1 MRHTIPNSKD
11 WTPEELAQIAHNT
24 MDEDVF
30 ADRML
35 ERLEAMPPLLEKAQ
49 VYEIEDRV
57 QKDVMRRAA
66 LAVASLSGAGLCKS
80 IEEDRDFAVSAA
92 AIFSELEGLQ
102 EKYKALA
109 DIFGD
114 LHGRL
119 MLALCSRDD
128 MNAVLEEGRAG
139 IVSL

>member
-1 MRHTIPNSKD
+1 MSHTVPNSKA
-11 WTPEELAQIAHNT
+11 WSPEELAQIKADT
-24 MDEDVF
+24 MDPDVF
-30 ADRML
+30 AARVF
-35 ERLEAMPPLLEKAQ
+35 EQLEAMPPLLEKAQ

-66 LAVASLSGAGLCKS
+66 FAIASLSGADLCKS
-80 IEEDRDFAVSAA
+80 IEENRGFAVSAA

-119 MLALCSRDD
+119 IIALCSRDD
-128 MNAVLEEGRAG
+128 MNAVLEEGRAA
-139 IVSL
+139 